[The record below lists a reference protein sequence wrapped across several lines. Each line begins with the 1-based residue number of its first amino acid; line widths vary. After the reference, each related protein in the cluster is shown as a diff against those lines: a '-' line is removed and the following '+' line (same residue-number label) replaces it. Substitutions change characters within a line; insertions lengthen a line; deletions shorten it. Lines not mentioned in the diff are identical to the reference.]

1 MLQIVFTKLLL
12 HKLIQQ
18 QRDIRNIYH
27 ADSHI
32 LPENIDVNTVQ
43 HIDDVFKI
51 LLI

>member
-32 LPENIDVNTVQ
+32 LPENIDVNK
-43 HIDDVFKI
+43 DLKI
-51 LLI
+51 YSTAHR